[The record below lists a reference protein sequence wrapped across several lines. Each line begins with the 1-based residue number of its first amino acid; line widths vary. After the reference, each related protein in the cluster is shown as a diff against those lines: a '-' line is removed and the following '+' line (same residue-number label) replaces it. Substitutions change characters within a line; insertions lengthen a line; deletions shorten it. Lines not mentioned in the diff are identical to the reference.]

1 MVLTPDGFPG
11 QRLRVLPRPLV
22 ARALSEGL
30 TSRLLVTDAGHF
42 PHAVSH
48 GRSRPRGAPEA
59 VVIICVDGLG
69 WCEANHQTV
78 AVPAGSALIIPPGL
92 PHLYRADTASAWTI
106 WWLHAA
112 GGDLATILEAVG
124 ARHEPQVIEI
134 EDMFRVTAVVEH
146 VIQCMERDE
155 TPASLM
161 EAAGTTWALLA
172 QLAADRVRGT
182 RRRHEPVHDAQKH
195 LRANYASPV
204 SVPELAQLAGLSASH
219 FAALFRS
226 ATGGGVLD
234 YVKSLRMARARELL
248 LTSSRSVG
256 QIAEDVGYSDAFY
269 FSRQFRTINGVSP
282 SVYRRRKDETVL

>member
-1 MVLTPDGFPG
+1 M
-11 QRLRVLPRPLV
+11 
-22 ARALSEGL
+22 
-30 TSRLLVTDAGHF
+30 
-42 PHAVSH
+42 
-48 GRSRPRGAPEA
+48 
-59 VVIICVDGLG
+59 VIICVDGLG